1 MTNRLQE
8 NLAKLPAECLTRHP
22 ETGAVI
28 AIWRGERGYWNV
40 PQVLEPETFNRVRRI
55 SPDQV
60 TAMEN
65 GARYG
70 WDVPAADVDAVRGM
84 REAHECFDRF
94 NADVAAGR
102 IRMPEAR

>member
-8 NLAKLPAECLTRHP
+8 NLAKLPTECLTRHP
-22 ETGAVI
+22 ETGVVI
-28 AIWRGERGYWNV
+28 TLRRGERGHWNV
-40 PQVLEPETFNRVRRI
+40 PQVLEPETFNRARGI
-55 SPDQV
+55 SADQV
-60 TAMEN
+60 KAMEN
-65 GARYG
+65 GSAYG

-102 IRMPEAR
+102 IRLPGAR